1 MPPSRLKPVP
11 QVSVGQSIT
20 PHPWERI
27 HSRRQWHKQLIR
39 RGIREGKQVGCQAAS
54 RAFDFDLGRPVKP
67 RWPNAELEPWA
78 TRQDAGLAALGQGWP
93 FAAAHGSR
101 SAVGYTE
108 PRRGAEWWG
117 KSVLLTFALSKVRRR
132 KGATL
137 SGRYPSNGYIPKN
150 HYTVASEELQL
161 SLTETEPDPAHPPSP
176 EHPAPQSPPACHPQ
190 PPPHPAPDPSSCA
203 GYSTN
208 LRA

>member
-1 MPPSRLKPVP
+1 VINPRQTQDPVGAHEHHRKANIPKKAALPCGTGFSREEASTPTASVSTAMPPSRLKPVP

-39 RGIREGKQVGCQAAS
+39 RGIHEGKQVGCQAAS

-108 PRRGAEWWG
+108 PKRGAEWWG
-117 KSVLLTFALSKVRRR
+117 KSVLLTFALLK
-132 KGATL
+132 
-137 SGRYPSNGYIPKN
+137 
-150 HYTVASEELQL
+150 SE
-161 SLTETEPDPAHPPSP
+161 
-176 EHPAPQSPPACHPQ
+176 AP
-190 PPPHPAPDPSSCA
+190 
-203 GYSTN
+203 
-208 LRA
+208 